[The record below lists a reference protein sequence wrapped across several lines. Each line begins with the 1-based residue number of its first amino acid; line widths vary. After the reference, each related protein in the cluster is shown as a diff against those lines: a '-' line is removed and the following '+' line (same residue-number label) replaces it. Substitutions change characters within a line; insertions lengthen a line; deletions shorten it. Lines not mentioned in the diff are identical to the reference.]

1 MLINIGENIRRC
13 RTEQNLTQEQLAY
26 ELGVSAQA
34 VSRWETGTTYP
45 DIMLLP
51 VIADF
56 FHLTLDELMGRE
68 KELSQK
74 ERADFFEKEKV
85 IRQASGAEAAVS
97 YYREILKKYPND
109 EYLLFG
115 LSNNL
120 YPIYKSSKDVLIKKE
135 LYALSDRLSRSQR
148 PGLQCAASRL
158 LILLLCED
166 GKKEEAKQLVNDL
179 PSFLCGREIMATY
192 LYEGE
197 EQMEY
202 YQFLLPL
209 FMKQVN
215 KYLKKLTILSK
226 DNEHWTNFVTA
237 ADEMNTHLLRLQE
250 NQAP

>member
-74 ERADFFEKEKV
+74 ERADFFEKVGV
-85 IRQASGAEAAVS
+85 ISQASGAEATV
-97 YYREILKKYPND
+97 
-109 EYLLFG
+109 
-115 LSNNL
+115 
-120 YPIYKSSKDVLIKKE
+120 
-135 LYALSDRLSRSQR
+135 
-148 PGLQCAASRL
+148 SRL

-166 GKKEEAKQLVNDL
+166 GKKEEAEQLVNDL

-197 EQMEY
+197 AGSLKSPV
-202 YQFLLPL
+202 FLCFFICLCGFYATQAILLL
-209 FMKQVN
+209 FF
-215 KYLKKLTILSK
+215 LI
-226 DNEHWTNFVTA
+226 
-237 ADEMNTHLLRLQE
+237 
-250 NQAP
+250 